1 MSSRY
6 VPKTKH
12 NTEIATFIHILTDLQ
27 HQCLQRQS
35 AAWKDSLRFHQP
47 RLGQMPGL
55 RRVTL
60 NLNTEVG
67 DKGAKE
73 LADTLRDDVCL
84 KGMSKILIYE

>member
-1 MSSRY
+1 MLYMY
-6 VPKTKH
+6 V
-12 NTEIATFIHILTDLQ
+12 LTHFQ

-60 NLNTEVG
+60 NLNTELG

-84 KGMSKILIYE
+84 KGMTG

>member
-1 MSSRY
+1 
-6 VPKTKH
+6 
-12 NTEIATFIHILTDLQ
+12 
-27 HQCLQRQS
+27 
-35 AAWKDSLRFHQP
+35 
-47 RLGQMPGL
+47 MPGL

-84 KGMSKILIYE
+84 KGMVFLETKSRSTLALDCIGLAHSIQL